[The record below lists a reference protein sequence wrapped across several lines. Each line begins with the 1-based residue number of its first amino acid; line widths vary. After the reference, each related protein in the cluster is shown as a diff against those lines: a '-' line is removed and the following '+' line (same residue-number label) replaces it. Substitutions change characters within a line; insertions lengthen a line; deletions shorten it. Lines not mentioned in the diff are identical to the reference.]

1 MGHTNKINI
10 KPFLEKGR
18 TIGLFLLNHKRQ
30 YKKWSFIFLIVLVA
44 LNVLSF
50 FIVVNRDSILNNHL
64 HFYRALSIIS
74 AISNLF
80 LASGIVLTTLFL
92 LNKEHKDYQFFA
104 SILGYPLFLVLYL
117 LAIIA

>member
-10 KPFLEKGR
+10 KPFLEKSR
-18 TIGLFLLNHKRQ
+18 TLSLFLLNHKRQ
-30 YKKWSFIFLIVLVA
+30 YKKWSFIFLIALVA

-50 FIVVNRDSILNNHL
+50 FIVVNRDSLLDDHL
-64 HFYRALSIIS
+64 HFYLVLCIIS
-74 AISNLF
+74 GINNLF
-80 LASGIVLTTLFL
+80 LASGIVLTALFL

-117 LAIIA
+117 LAIIT